1 MASASHTTDSAAVVS
16 APVGAA
22 PEPAPHLTLSHPAM
36 AGTCRSS
43 RAPVPNTSARS
54 IRSALPREALLAI
67 PLRVTTLILNYREE
81 VKLGVLVR
89 GSALRVFVASATLT
103 RGRKPKSCKNAEQT
117 LSNFSNAI
125 LTAKRIASGMPVL
138 GNTHRRCL

>member
-1 MASASHTTDSAAVVS
+1 
-16 APVGAA
+16 
-22 PEPAPHLTLSHPAM
+22 
-36 AGTCRSS
+36 
-43 RAPVPNTSARS
+43 
-54 IRSALPREALLAI
+54 LAI
-67 PLRVTTLILNYREE
+67 QLRVTTLILNYREE

-89 GSALRVFVASATLT
+89 GSALRVFVGSANLT
-103 RGRKPKSCKNAEQT
+103 RGRKPKSCKKAEPT

>member
-1 MASASHTTDSAAVVS
+1 MAGASHTAVSAAVVS

-43 RAPVPNTSARS
+43 RAPVPNTS
-54 IRSALPREALLAI
+54 LPREALLAI
-67 PLRVTTLILNYREE
+67 QLRVTTLILNYREE

-103 RGRKPKSCKNAEQT
+103 RGRKPKSCKKAEQT

>member
-1 MASASHTTDSAAVVS
+1 M
-16 APVGAA
+16 
-22 PEPAPHLTLSHPAM
+22 
-36 AGTCRSS
+36 
-43 RAPVPNTSARS
+43 
-54 IRSALPREALLAI
+54 AI

-81 VKLGVLVR
+81 VKLGMLVR
-89 GSALRVFVASATLT
+89 GSALCVFVASATVT
-103 RGRKPKSCKNAEQT
+103 RGRERKSCKNAEQT